1 MDYNLS
7 LSSTNPWG
15 IKPPSFS
22 LDEIG
27 RNWPLIRNLIDD
39 PVYKHIYHTEIENT
53 LNIYFREFNVI
64 EKARRLHELIRP
76 YTVGSEEK

>member
-39 PVYKHIYHTEIENT
+39 PVYKHIYHTGNRKHTEHI
-53 LNIYFREFNVI
+53 LQGI
-64 EKARRLHELIRP
+64 
-76 YTVGSEEK
+76 

>member
-1 MDYNLS
+1 
-7 LSSTNPWG
+7 
-15 IKPPSFS
+15 

-76 YTVGSEEK
+76 YTVGSEGEIKATLISPTVKHNLTRLSPNL